1 MKQVI
6 AKILFFD
13 EAYTLTSK
21 SGEDFGKEAIE
32 SITRYMFPSTGSV
45 QHPVFIPA
53 GYSENMVEFIDMDI
67 KLRRRIKLKFM
78 FQEHDHTIKDLS
90 LCRLIKDHSM

>member
-6 AKILFFD
+6 AKILLFD

-45 QHPVFIPA
+45 QHPVLIPA

-67 KLRRRIKLKFM
+67 KLRRRITLKFM